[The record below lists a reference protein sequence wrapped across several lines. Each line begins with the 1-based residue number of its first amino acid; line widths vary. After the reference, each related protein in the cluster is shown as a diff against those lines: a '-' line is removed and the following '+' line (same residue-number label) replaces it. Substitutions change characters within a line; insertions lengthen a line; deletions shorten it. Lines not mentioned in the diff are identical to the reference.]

1 MIHIVLISLNGPN
14 GDAEYYTSLTKCFCR
29 YVKSTLVTFFEPF
42 WILFRSTLSFV
53 KSSLN
58 AFAKL
63 WNLLQK
69 HNMFVQDL
77 DFQPASNFVHLVVE
91 YKGTPWL
98 LCIYNPYR
106 VRLSHF
112 DGINPDKDICVLK
125 IFDAPFKVF
134 WYLMRVMLML

>member
-1 MIHIVLISLNGPN
+1 MIHIVLISLIGPN
-14 GDAEYYTSLTKCFCR
+14 GDADYYTSLTKCFCR

-77 DFQPASNFVHLVVE
+77 DFQPTSNFVHLVGE
-91 YKGTPWL
+91 YKKTPWL

-112 DGINPDKDICVLK
+112 DGINPDKDIFCTEDFCCS
-125 IFDAPFKVF
+125 I
-134 WYLMRVMLML
+134 